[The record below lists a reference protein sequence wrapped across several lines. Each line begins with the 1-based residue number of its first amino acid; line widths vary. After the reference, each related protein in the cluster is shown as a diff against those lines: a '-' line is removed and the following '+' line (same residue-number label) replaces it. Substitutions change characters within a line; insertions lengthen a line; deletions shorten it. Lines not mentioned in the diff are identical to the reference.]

1 MTRQK
6 LSDADYRRLLTVRT
20 GLRSFFRWSERQAAL
35 AGLTPAQ
42 HELLL
47 AVRGHDDP
55 RGPTIS
61 DLASHLLLRHHSVV
75 GLVDRA
81 DARGLV
87 VREGEPED
95 HRVVRVRLSR
105 DGERSLEAL
114 SAQHLEELRR
124 LAPDLQFLWQDLE
137 VEPG

>member
-105 DGERSLEAL
+105 EGERSLEAL
-114 SAQHLEELRR
+114 S
-124 LAPDLQFLWQDLE
+124 
-137 VEPG
+137 